1 MRALLLTVGSQGD
14 VQPFVALAARLRDG
28 GHEAVL
34 AAPAVYGALAAVRDV
49 PFVPLGLDMEQVG
62 AAVHGKHGLRHML
75 AFTRAMGR
83 RAGAVL
89 PALTSLARQAVPA
102 DVVVHHPLVPL
113 GQHLAEF
120 LDVPAIVASPIP
132 VLVPTGD
139 FLSPAWPC
147 QARLPKVFNRASY
160 PVTRYLSGAWCRREI
175 DAWRWDDLALAPR
188 QGHHDPL
195 VSHSGR
201 PVAVLHSFSA
211 HVVRQPADWP
221 DTAHITGY
229 WFAAS
234 PGQPPGQPPG
244 RLAGQSPGHEGGGT
258 WAPPRRLAEFL
269 DAGEPPVYLG
279 FGSMPAE
286 DPAVLAAAIVTATTR
301 TGIRFIVYSLS
312 PELRRALA
320 AAAAPADQVLT
331 IRQTPHDWLFPRIAA
346 VVHHGGAGTT
356 GAAVAAGRPQ
366 VIWPFGIDQHFWAGR
381 MADLG
386 VAVPA
391 RPVRELTGETLA
403 QAVDR
408 ATNDDALNRRA
419 IELAHRVAAEDGT
432 GTAVAHLERVTGIT
446 DAVRT
451 AVPA

>member
-14 VQPFVALAARLRDG
+14 VQPFVALAARLRDA

-34 AAPAVYGALAAVRDV
+34 AAPAVYGGLAAVRDV
-49 PFVPLGLDMEQVG
+49 PFAPLGLDMEQVG
-62 AAVHGKHGLRHML
+62 AAVHAKHGLRHML

-89 PALTSLARQAVPA
+89 PALTSLAHDGA
-102 DVVVHHPLVPL
+102 DVIVHHPLVPL

-120 LDVPAIVASPIP
+120 LDVPAVVASPIP
-132 VLVPTGD
+132 VLVPTTD

-147 QARLPKVFNRASY
+147 ATRLPGVLNRATY

-175 DAWRWDDLALAPR
+175 DAWRWDELALAPR
-188 QGHHDPL
+188 PGHHDPL
-195 VSHSGR
+195 VSHSGW
-201 PVAVLHSFSA
+201 PVTVLHSFSA
-211 HVVRQPADWP
+211 HVVRRPADWP
-221 DTAHITGY
+221 ETAHITGY
-229 WFAAS
+229 WSAAP

-244 RLAGQSPGHEGGGT
+244 HEGEGA

-286 DPAVLAAAIVTATTR
+286 DPVVLADAIVTATTR
-301 TGIRFIVYSLS
+301 TGVRFIVYSLS
-312 PELRRALA
+312 PELRRGLS
-320 AAAAPADQVLT
+320 AAAAPAGQVLA
-331 IRQTPHDWLFPRIAA
+331 IRQIPHDWLFPRIAA

-356 GAAVAAGRPQ
+356 GAAVVAGRPQ

-391 RPVRELTGETLA
+391 RPVRELTGQTLA
-403 QAVDR
+403 HAVDR
-408 ATNDDALNRRA
+408 ATNDDVLAARA

-446 DAVRT
+446 DGART